1 MTRPPRGRIT
11 SKAFSR
17 TLLAGVP
24 ILQRSN
30 AVTALADL
38 AKAGIPTEQSFETT
52 ATALSALLGTSTRS
66 PERPRHH
73 IRGASGSEFQ
83 QLSPSRSMRYPTS
96 SSHQNSP
103 ESLRQSE
110 MSAGA
115 ISRREFSDFLEGLPR
130 VNLQLDSSQYVSALL
145 GPSLELLKQ
154 LGPNIA
160 AETLKEIGEKMGVLM
175 RETFL
180 QVFPTM
186 VTDLNER
193 LVIML
198 PPTIE
203 FLMKRESPALA
214 IEMDA
219 LLGPKLTAFILTEI
233 SKITTALE
241 KSLAPKINFS
251 IESVT

>member
-1 MTRPPRGRIT
+1 M
-11 SKAFSR
+11 
-17 TLLAGVP
+17 
-24 ILQRSN
+24 
-30 AVTALADL
+30 
-38 AKAGIPTEQSFETT
+38 
-52 ATALSALLGTSTRS
+52 
-66 PERPRHH
+66 
-73 IRGASGSEFQ
+73 
-83 QLSPSRSMRYPTS
+83 
-96 SSHQNSP
+96 
-103 ESLRQSE
+103 
-110 MSAGA
+110 
-115 ISRREFSDFLEGLPR
+115 
-130 VNLQLDSSQYVSALL
+130 NLQLDSSQYVSALL

-193 LVIML
+193 LVKML
-198 PPTIE
+198 PATIE

-233 SKITTALE
+233 QKITTALE
-241 KSLAPKINFS
+241 KTLAPKIHFS